1 MDDQERKVKSW
12 RDFYEQV
19 VFILYNLD
27 SVQFLKLLND
37 KDLKKT
43 IAQMKNKLRIPIKIA
58 DEIFIEVNLSSE
70 SILTNMRMITRK
82 MGLDLNDISFYIK

>member
-70 SILTNMRMITRK
+70 SILTNMRMITKK